1 MGAGDGAVYTTTLPP
16 PPWGTNAM
24 DRTLTPIVAQSSVD
38 ASLKRSGTLA
48 LWGVEIVG
56 TEPLPEPPPQAAST
70 AAATLA
76 GSSRDVFEIMTF
88 NSCI

>member
-1 MGAGDGAVYTTTLPP
+1 LRDTVHLDRGADGKPGGERREPRGRRDIDGAD
-16 PPWGTNAM
+16 GE
-24 DRTLTPIVAQSSVD
+24 DSV
-38 ASLKRSGTLA
+38 G
-48 LWGVEIVG
+48 
-56 TEPLPEPPPQAAST
+56 

>member
-1 MGAGDGAVYTTTLPP
+1 MLVLCGVDSAGA
-16 PPWGTNAM
+16 
-24 DRTLTPIVAQSSVD
+24 
-38 ASLKRSGTLA
+38 
-48 LWGVEIVG
+48 
-56 TEPLPEPPPQAAST
+56 EPLPEPPPQAASS